1 MNRIFS
7 TLFFLFCFNQVLFAQ
22 TIVTGRIF
30 DLNTNEPLPFINVFF
45 KSSNLGTQSDFDGI
59 YKISGDVNTD
69 SIVFTYLGYN
79 RKAVFIKKG
88 ITQKIDVQLEPSTI
102 SLQEIVIK
110 PGENPAHRILKNVI
124 NNKRYNNIEKLD
136 SYEFEV
142 YSKFEVDL
150 NNVPKKMINRKT
162 VKPFRFVFQ
171 NIDSTNKN
179 EKPYLPMFISEN
191 VSDFYY
197 RKNPKTRKEVI
208 KGSKTAGVSDQSVVQ
223 VLGNMNY
230 YTNIYDNSFLLFGK
244 KFTSPISDN
253 GLLFYRYY
261 LIDSLFIDGKWCYQ
275 LQFKPKRKEEL
286 AFNGNIWINDS
297 TWGVKR
303 FEMSISK
310 DANINFIN
318 GFSFA
323 QEFVFIDS
331 VWMLEKDR
339 MVADV
344 ALKEKTMG
352 GYGRKTTSYKNFV
365 INKPKEDKFFKLGEN
380 TIVQDGSTD
389 RSAEY
394 WASARHDTLSKNEE
408 MVEEQAMIFLN
419 G

>member
-1 MNRIFS
+1 
-7 TLFFLFCFNQVLFAQ
+7 
-22 TIVTGRIF
+22 
-30 DLNTNEPLPFINVFF
+30 
-45 KSSNLGTQSDFDGI
+45 
-59 YKISGDVNTD
+59 
-69 SIVFTYLGYN
+69 
-79 RKAVFIKKG
+79 
-88 ITQKIDVQLEPSTI
+88 
-102 SLQEIVIK
+102 
-110 PGENPAHRILKNVI
+110 
-124 NNKRYNNIEKLD
+124 
-136 SYEFEV
+136 
-142 YSKFEVDL
+142 
-150 NNVPKKMINRKT
+150 
-162 VKPFRFVFQ
+162 
-171 NIDSTNKN
+171 
-179 EKPYLPMFISEN
+179 MFISEN

-197 RKNPKTRKEVI
+197 RKNPKTRKEII

-261 LIDSLFIDGKWCYQ
+261 LIDSLFIEGKWCYQ

-310 DANINFIN
+310 DANINFLN

-331 VWMLEKDR
+331 IWMLEKDR

-408 MVEEQAMIFLN
+408 IIYKMVDN
-419 G
+419 YG